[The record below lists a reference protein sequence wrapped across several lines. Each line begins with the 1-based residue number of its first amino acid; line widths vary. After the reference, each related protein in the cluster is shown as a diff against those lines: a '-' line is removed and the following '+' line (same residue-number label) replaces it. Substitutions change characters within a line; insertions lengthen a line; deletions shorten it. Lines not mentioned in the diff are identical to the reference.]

1 MRAAAILL
9 IVGSALA
16 PDAGGQADAEAIARS
31 LREYLAEYERRL
43 SIVLADELY
52 RQSET
57 SFRPESSASAHNV
70 IIRTR
75 TLASEVSFLR
85 LPNDREW
92 FGVRNVLKVD
102 GRMLK
107 PDHQLSK
114 ALSARG
120 PDLEATVQAI
130 VKASTVH
137 NLGAVR
143 TINMPTVPLEV
154 LHPRNQQRVTV
165 TLGNPESIA
174 GTATREIRYR
184 EQGAHGLIRDA
195 SGQPMLA
202 GGSAWVDTSG
212 RLWRVTLRLEY
223 PQIALRN
230 GRTGDNELRVDFAFD
245 RQLDMLLPREMR
257 EEFAVAGGGQFKG
270 RATYSNF
277 RRFTTSAKII
287 P

>member
-16 PDAGGQADAEAIARS
+16 PDAWRQENADSIATA
-31 LREYLAEYERRL
+31 LRHYLAEYERTM
-43 SIVLADELY
+43 STVIADEHY

-57 SFRPESSASAHNV
+57 SFRPGGPANAIV
-70 IIRTR
+70 RTR
-75 TLASEVSFLR
+75 TLESEVSFLR

-102 GRMLK
+102 RKLLRPEHRLGETLGA
-107 PDHQLSK
+107 P
-114 ALSARG
+114 G
-120 PDLEATVQAI
+120 PSLEATVQAI
-130 VKASTVH
+130 VKASSAH
-137 NLGAVR
+137 NLGTAR

-154 LHPRNQQRVTV
+154 LHPRNHQRLNV
-165 TLGNPESIA
+165 TLGARETIA

-184 EQGAHGLIRDA
+184 EEGDQGLIRDHLA
-195 SGQPMLA
+195 RPMLTR
-202 GGSAWVDTSG
+202 GSAWVDAAG

-223 PQIALRN
+223 PHIAVRN
-230 GRTGDNELRVDFAFD
+230 ARTGDNELRVDFMFD
-245 RQLDMLLPREMR
+245 RQLDMMLPREMR

-277 RRFTTSAKII
+277 RRFTTSGKII